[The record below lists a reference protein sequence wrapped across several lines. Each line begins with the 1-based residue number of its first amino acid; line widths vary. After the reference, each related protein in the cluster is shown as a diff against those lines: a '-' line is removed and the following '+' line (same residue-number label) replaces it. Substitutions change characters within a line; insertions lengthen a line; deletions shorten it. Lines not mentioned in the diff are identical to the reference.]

1 MNCSRHKSIPQT
13 VGMYWEC
20 VLQMPRRLP
29 GRWRA
34 YLRPIGTC
42 CIGSQYRGVLALHW
56 GCQLIGRFSV
66 EDPTHASA
74 VKPRPARAKGRRGG
88 DVPIQTGV
96 GRPVPRALRTS
107 ILHACC
113 QLPGRTRGEGWPPTC
128 DGDDGDVCVS
138 GTSFVYRGRH
148 LCAMDVMCTCV
159 SGTAFMCRGT
169 VFVRRG
175 GVGGTLP
182 G

>member
-1 MNCSRHKSIPQT
+1 M
-13 VGMYWEC
+13 
-20 VLQMPRRLP
+20 
-29 GRWRA
+29 
-34 YLRPIGTC
+34 
-42 CIGSQYRGVLALHW
+42 
-56 GCQLIGRFSV
+56 IGRFSV

-128 DGDDGDVCVS
+128 DGDGGDVCVGKVVCVS
-138 GTSFVYRGRH
+138 GTAFVCRGQH
-148 LCAMDVMCTCV
+148 LCAMDVICTCV
-159 SGTAFMCRGT
+159 SGTAFECRG
-169 VFVRRG
+169 RRLCVG
-175 GVGGTLP
+175 GQCLCVGAELAGRCRGDTPGVGGTD